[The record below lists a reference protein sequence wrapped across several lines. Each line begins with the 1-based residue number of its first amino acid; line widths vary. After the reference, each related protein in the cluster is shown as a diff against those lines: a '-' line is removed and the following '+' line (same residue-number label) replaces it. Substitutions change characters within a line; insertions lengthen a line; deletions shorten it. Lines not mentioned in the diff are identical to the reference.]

1 VKRPKAK
8 KPPVD
13 LGMAKIPPKQTDP
26 TADSAPLS
34 HSAEAATAVPAS
46 ALNGSASVPV
56 IADVP
61 SSPPVP
67 VPIPAAALAP
77 EGLYP
82 PRAMFPFGYSRAD
95 LRRAIGL
102 LVTFLAVGWFLFQVH
117 SILTPFLIAFALAAL
132 LDPGIRAAER
142 RGRSRVQAIL
152 AIYAFALLSM
162 TLVFLLIIPPARS
175 QFDSISS
182 NYNAYYLNAEQKLD
196 AMIQQN
202 RATLNRLNIREERV
216 RDFFTS
222 KPGQE
227 SWLRRTTNGLIGG
240 ITVFLQD
247 TASKLFWLIIIPIA
261 GFFFMRDYPLIRAR
275 IILLFPEAYQEEI
288 DKITV
293 GVVDVFSR
301 YLKGLA
307 RICFLYG
314 TVMCGVFWLMGL
326 KYWLFLG
333 MLAGTLYA
341 MPYVG
346 QLITAAVVGGIAYSM
361 DAHKAA
367 FLFSVSPNSTGYA
380 IACVLAVI
388 IMNNVFDQIVYPN
401 IVGESVGLHPVL
413 SIFALASGA
422 TLFGIWGMLLAVPV
436 AASIQIIFN
445 FCFPKL
451 SQPIPD
457 HLLHEPAS

>member
-1 VKRPKAK
+1 
-8 KPPVD
+8 
-13 LGMAKIPPKQTDP
+13 MAEVPLTETDP
-26 TADSAPLS
+26 TADGTPLS
-34 HSAEAATAVPAS
+34 PETEAAIAVPAASLNGSTPATPTLPAPAPIPAS
-46 ALNGSASVPV
+46 ALP
-56 IADVP
+56 AD
-61 SSPPVP
+61 
-67 VPIPAAALAP
+67 
-77 EGLYP
+77 GMYP
-82 PRAMFPFGYSRAD
+82 PRAMFPFGFTRAD
-95 LRRAIGL
+95 LRRMAGL
-102 LVTFLAVGWFLFQVH
+102 LITFLAVGWFLLQVH
-117 SILTPFLIAFALAAL
+117 AILTPFLIAFALAAL

-142 RGRSRVQAIL
+142 RGRTRVQAIF
-152 AIYAFALLSM
+152 AIYAFAILSL
-162 TLVFLLIIPPARS
+162 TLFFLLIIPPARS

-196 AMIQQN
+196 AMLRQN
-202 RATLNRLNIREERV
+202 HATLSRLNIKEERA

-240 ITVFLQD
+240 IALFLQD
-247 TASKLFWLIIIPIA
+247 AASKLFWVIIIPIA

-275 IILLFPEAYQEEI
+275 IILLFPEMYQEEI

-307 RICFLYG
+307 RICLLYG
-314 TVMCGVFWLMGL
+314 VTMCAVFWILGL
-326 KYWLFLG
+326 KYWLFMG

-346 QLITAAVVGGIAYSM
+346 QLITASVAGGIAYSM
-361 DAHKAA
+361 DTHHAA
-367 FLFSVSPNSTGYA
+367 FVFTVDPNSTGYA
-380 IACVLAVI
+380 IACVITVI
-388 IMNNVFDQIVYPN
+388 VMNNLFDQIVYPN

-457 HLLHEPAS
+457 HLLHDPA